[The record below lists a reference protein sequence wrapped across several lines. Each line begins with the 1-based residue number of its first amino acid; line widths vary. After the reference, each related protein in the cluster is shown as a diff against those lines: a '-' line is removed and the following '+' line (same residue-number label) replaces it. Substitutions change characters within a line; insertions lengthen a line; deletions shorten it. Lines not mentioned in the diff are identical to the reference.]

1 MTPEP
6 ERLRH
11 ALAGRYRLDRELGR
25 GGMATV
31 YLAHDLK
38 HSRAV
43 AIKVLRGDLIAAL
56 GPERFAR
63 EIAVTARLDHPHILS
78 LLDSGSAEG
87 LFYYVMPFV
96 EGQSLRDRLDRERQL
111 PLEDALVI
119 TRELAD
125 ALNYAHDLGIIHR
138 DVKPENVLLAG
149 GHARLADFG
158 IARLVTA
165 LNGSD
170 SPALTGTGVMVGT
183 PAYMSPEQVVGDREI
198 DRRTDVYSLAAVTYE
213 MLAGQPPHTGATIDA
228 VVQKK
233 LREPVSSLTVI
244 RDAVPSDVDEA
255 VRKALARVPADRFA
269 TTAAYAEALER
280 GRGAARSRSVPQPE
294 RSHTTTDATVT
305 TLVDVSVAPRRRA
318 DLAYATTVLLA
329 AALGA
334 GVFWYFGRDADS
346 QWLTAE
352 ALPNAE
358 RALDVADFESAYA
371 VANEIRTRM
380 PESPELAELW
390 PRLSWRV
397 TLESEPQGAKV
408 LRQAYNATDAGW
420 EELGLTPLVD
430 IRIPFG
436 VSRLRFERDGHR
448 PLERAIGGGHLNWE
462 ELTSRDLVANAA
474 DMLLV
479 APEIYKL
486 ETSGTLP
493 ADKVRVPG
501 WLLGDALR
509 AREFLLGRYEVTNAE
524 FKTFVDAGGYRR
536 RELWDPIV
544 VNGRTLAWDEAMR
557 IFVDRTG
564 RSGPSTW
571 EAGDYGEGREMYPVA
586 GVSWYEAAAYARFVG
601 EELPTAPHWQQALA
615 NSMFPWLL
623 PVSNFGG
630 QGPRPVGESR
640 AMTHVGVYDLT
651 GNVREWTSTAV
662 GAERI
667 ILGGSWNDPYYIAG
681 ATETATSPADRSPS
695 NGFRL
700 AVTQDEPAVAER
712 LRAPVARTA
721 VSTAQ
726 QPPVSDEVYTAYG
739 RVFDYQQGPLNAS
752 VDRVDR
758 TRIWTR
764 ERIQFDAGYGAER
777 MLLHL
782 YLPAVGQ
789 PPYQTVVYWP
799 GWDTFALDD
808 IDEYFAKQLD
818 FVVKSGRAVAFPIY
832 KGTFNRR
839 VGNVRIRPDFNTA
852 GYRDNVIDGVKDLRR
867 TIDYLETRSDIDSD
881 TLAFFGYSW
890 GGVNGPVALAQE
902 ARLRTAV
909 IDIGLLPPMSNTPEV
924 DPVNALPRVR
934 QPTLMISG
942 EFDPMVPVAN
952 ARRYFTL
959 IGAPPATKRHVIV
972 VGGHFVPRDLL
983 IREVLDWLDKH
994 AKQVGR

>member
-1 MTPEP
+1 MTPEL
-6 ERLRH
+6 ERLKQ
-11 ALAGRYRLDRELGR
+11 ALAGRYQLDRELGR

-31 YLAHDLK
+31 YLAHDLR

-43 AIKVLRGDLIAAL
+43 AVKVLRGDLIAAL

-96 EGQSLRDRLDRERQL
+96 EGQSLRDRLARERQL
-111 PLEDALVI
+111 PLEEALAI

-125 ALNYAHDLGIIHR
+125 ALNYAHDLGVIHR

-165 LNGSD
+165 LNASD
-170 SPALTGTGVMVGT
+170 SQALTGTGVMVGT
-183 PAYMSPEQVVGDREI
+183 PAYMSPEQAVGDRDV

-213 MLAGQPPHTGATIDA
+213 MLAGQPPHTGATLEA

-233 LREPVSSLTVI
+233 LREPVSSLTVV
-244 RDAVPSDVDEA
+244 RDAVPPEVDEA
-255 VRKALARVPADRFA
+255 VRKALARVPADRF
-269 TTAAYAEALER
+269 TTTVAYAEALER
-280 GRGAARSRSVPQPE
+280 GRGAARPQSMPQAPRSHATTSASATTHLGVSVP
-294 RSHTTTDATVT
+294 
-305 TLVDVSVAPRRRA
+305 PRRRA
-318 DLAYATTVLLA
+318 GLAYPMTVLLA
-329 AALGA
+329 AAVGA
-334 GVFWYFGRDADS
+334 GLFWYFGSDADS
-346 QWLTAE
+346 QWLAAE
-352 ALPNAE
+352 ALPLAE

-380 PESPELAELW
+380 PDSPELAELW

-397 TLESEPQGAKV
+397 TLDSVPRGAKAF
-408 LRQAYNATDAGW
+408 RQAFNSADAAW
-420 EELGLTPLVD
+420 EELGVTPLVD
-430 IRIPFG
+430 IRFPFG
-436 VSRLRFERDGHR
+436 VSRLRFELDGYR

-462 ELTSRDLVANAA
+462 ELTPRGLVANAP

-479 APEIYKL
+479 APETFKL
-486 ETSGTLP
+486 DSSATLP

-501 WLLGDALR
+501 WPLGDGLQ

-524 FKTFVDAGGYRR
+524 YKAFVDAGGYRR

-544 VNGRTLAWDEAMR
+544 VNGRALGWDEAMR
-557 IFVDRTG
+557 TFVDRTG
-564 RSGPSTW
+564 RPGPSTW
-571 EAGDYGEGREMYPVA
+571 EAGDYGEGQEAYPVA
-586 GVSWYEAAAYARFVG
+586 GVSWYEASAYARFVG
-601 EELPTAPHWQQALA
+601 QELPTAPHWQQALA

-630 QGPRPVGESR
+630 QGPSPVGESR
-640 AMTHVGVYDLT
+640 AMTHVGAYDLT

-667 ILGGSWNDPYYIAG
+667 ILGGSWNDPYYLAG

-700 AVTQDEPAVAER
+700 AVTEDEPAVAER
-712 LRAPVARTA
+712 LRAPIERTA
-721 VSTAQ
+721 VSTAE
-726 QPPVSDEVYTAYG
+726 QPPVSDEVYAAYG

-752 VDRVDR
+752 VERVDR

-764 ERIQFDAGYGAER
+764 ERVAFDAGYGAER
-777 MLLHL
+777 VLLHL
-782 YLPAVGQ
+782 YLPVAGQ

-832 KGTFNRR
+832 KGIFDRR
-839 VGNVRIRPDFNTA
+839 VGNVRRRPDFNTA

-867 TIDYLETRSDIDSD
+867 TIDYLETRSDIEPG

-902 ARLRTAV
+902 GRLRTAV
-909 IDIGLLPPMSNTPEV
+909 IDIGMLPPMSNTPEV

-942 EFDPMVPVAN
+942 EFDPMIPVAN

-959 IGAPPATKRHVIV
+959 IGTPPANKRHVVV

-994 AKQVGR
+994 ASQAGS